1 MIRFFRTIAL
11 LEGTSFL
18 LILFVTMPLKY
29 IWHIKEPTYFVGMA
43 HGVLFILY
51 VVLAFAVHVKVKWN
65 LLTLFL
71 VLIASLLPFGTFV
84 VDHKILKKIDT
95 APSNSNS

>member
-29 IWHIKEPTYFVGMA
+29 IWHITEPTYFVGMA

-51 VVLAFAVHVKVKWN
+51 VVLAFAVHYKVKWN
-65 LLTLFL
+65 LLTLFW

-84 VDHKILKKIDT
+84 VDHKILKKIDVDR
-95 APSNSNS
+95 SNSN

>member
-1 MIRFFRTIAL
+1 MISFFRFIAL

-18 LILFVTMPLKY
+18 VILFITMPLKY
-29 IWHIKEPTYFVGMA
+29 FWQMPEPTYYVGMA

-51 VVLAFAVHVKVKWN
+51 VVLAFAVHFRVKWSFI
-65 LLTLFL
+65 TLFW

-84 VDHKILKKIDT
+84 ADQKILKKMV
-95 APSNSNS
+95 